1 MQAPARGTP
10 QRPAGLPA
18 SLITLLTLATA
29 VIALVGMYLGRDL
42 IGPLAIA
49 AVIVIISNPIRKPLE
64 RRGWPRW
71 LATTAVI
78 FLAYAI
84 LIVMALMLA
93 YAGGE
98 FVALAMEYSSDLRSI
113 IDGALDS
120 LSAYGL
126 DSQIASATSQIFN
139 PSALIG
145 VATSLGTNALAILT
159 TFFFIFAYVIFM
171 AADAAR
177 YVHATDDYGPSAGH
191 VMSRFEKYNTSV
203 RRYYVVNAS
212 FGLVVAVVDGV
223 ALWLMNVPGAMVW
236 AILAFVTNFV
246 PNIGF
251 ILGLIPPMLMA
262 LVVGGWP
269 LALGVLAIYCVAN
282 VVLQVLVQPKFVS
295 DAVNLSLTLSFF
307 SVLFWTFIIGPLGA
321 ILSIPLTLGVRSLI
335 LDGDDEKRWIL
346 WLTGDTDVDEKTPKL
361 QAAPAQ
367 RVTSA
372 PAAPAKTPVKSGG
385 AKGASGKKPRRK

>member
-372 PAAPAKTPVKSGG
+372 PAAPAKTPAKSGG
-385 AKGASGKKPRRK
+385 AKSASGKKPRRK